1 MEEVIGKGTFG
12 TVYRAVHRSTGEN
25 VAIKKVLQDKR
36 YKNRELQILKLLHHP
51 NVLEII
57 NHYFTVD
64 EGLEYL
70 NVVMEYFD
78 ETLYSLNKKYLKNF
92 SNMPPALV
100 KLYSYQLF
108 RALNYLD
115 ALSIAHRDIKPF
127 NILVNP
133 TTNKVVICDFGSA
146 KQLVRN

>member
-1 MEEVIGKGTFG
+1 LEEVIGKGTFG

-64 EGLEYL
+64 EVASWINSGPGIFKCGDGVLRR
-70 NVVMEYFD
+70 N
-78 ETLYSLNKKYLKNF
+78 TLLTQQEVPEEL
-92 SNMPPALV
+92 
-100 KLYSYQLF
+100 Q
-108 RALNYLD
+108 
-115 ALSIAHRDIKPF
+115 
-127 NILVNP
+127 
-133 TTNKVVICDFGSA
+133 
-146 KQLVRN
+146 